1 MSTFITILGTAGA
14 IALLIAYGMVSSSR
28 LSGDGVA
35 YQAINL
41 GGALT
46 LAINSGYHGAWPS
59 AILNVIWTA
68 IGALAIGKFIAK
80 RAAARAAKGA

>member
-1 MSTFITILGTAGA
+1 MSTFITILGTGGA
-14 IALLIAYGMVSSSR
+14 IALLIAYGMLSSSK
-28 LSGDGVA
+28 LSGDGFA

-59 AILNVIWTA
+59 AILNVVWTG
-68 IGALAIGKFIAK
+68 IGVLAIGKFIAK
-80 RAAARAAKGA
+80 RAADRAAKGA

>member
-1 MSTFITILGTAGA
+1 MIGA
-14 IALLIAYGMVSSSR
+14 VALLIGYGLVTTSR

-59 AILNVIWTA
+59 VILNVVWTG

-80 RAAARAAKGA
+80 RAGGRAAKGA